1 MAIRMLELLHEA
13 IAACRMCSD
22 AGYFAQSSDVVIGM
36 PAVRPGLAGLPGMM
50 LVGQAPA
57 SSLRSKGLPFSGQ
70 AGRVLFRW
78 LAQAGFGEDDFRA
91 NCYFTAI
98 TKCYPGPAKGGPG
111 SGDRAP
117 SAVERRMCRPFLER
131 ELELVQPRLVLAV
144 GRMAIEYFL
153 GPLELT
159 AAVGSSFDQP
169 GRTIVPLPHPSGV
182 SRWTNAP
189 DNRAR
194 LDRALRILAD
204 LRA

>member
-1 MAIRMLELLHEA
+1 MVIQTLYHLHEA
-13 IAACRMCSD
+13 IAACRLCSD

-36 PAVRPGLAGLPGMM
+36 PAVQPGLPGLPRMM

-70 AGRVLFRW
+70 AGRVLFLW
-78 LAQAGFGEDDFRA
+78 LAQAGFSEDDFRA

-98 TKCYPGPAKGGPG
+98 TKCYPGPARGGPG

-117 SAVERRMCRPFLER
+117 GAAERRMCRPFLAR
-131 ELELVQPRLVLAV
+131 ELELVQPQLVLAV

-153 GPLELT
+153 GPLKLT
-159 AAVGSSFDQP
+159 AAVGHTFDQP

-194 LDRALRILAD
+194 LDHALRILAD

>member
-1 MAIRMLELLHEA
+1 MITTALHHLHEA
-13 IAACRMCSD
+13 ISTCRKCPD

-36 PAVRPGLAGLPGMM
+36 PVTLPRMM

-57 SSLRSKGLPFSGQ
+57 ASLRSKGLPFSGQ

-78 LAQAGFGEDDFRA
+78 LAQAGFSEDDFRA

-98 TKCYPGPAKGGPG
+98 TKCYPGPARNGPG

-117 SAVERRMCRPFLER
+117 STAERRMCRPFLER

-144 GRMAIEYFL
+144 GRIAIEYFL
-153 GPLELT
+153 GPLDLAT
-159 AAVGSSFDQP
+159 AVGSTFNQP

-194 LDRALRILAD
+194 LDRALRALAD
-204 LRA
+204 LRL